1 MAQRDPVGSVTAR
14 IPLTIALVVLFAA
27 LAGAI
32 TFLPLGPALGIVAL
46 VVAGSAVYT
55 VIEYNL
61 PDIDGDDPH
70 DRAWV
75 VHHMT
80 RNTVAFAI
88 VVGAGLVMKRMG
100 VPADLVTV
108 LTTAMLGILAFGW
121 YKWNG
126 SL

>member
-1 MAQRDPVGSVTAR
+1 MGHDPVGRVAAK
-14 IPLTIALVVLFAA
+14 IPLTIALVVLFAVA
-27 LAGAI
+27 CGTI
-32 TFLPLGPALGIVAL
+32 TLLPLGPALGIVAL
-46 VVAGSAVYT
+46 VVAGSAAYT
-55 VIEYNL
+55 AIEYNL

-75 VHHMT
+75 IHHMT

-88 VVGAGLVMKRMG
+88 IVGAGLVMRRMG

-108 LTTAMLGILAFGW
+108 LTPVMLGVLAFGW
-121 YKWNG
+121 YKWKG